1 MGTDIRKAR
10 LGEEDY
16 LSDLAIRSK
25 SVWGY
30 SEEYLE
36 ACRPHLKI
44 DQEYISKWP
53 VFILEEDNRIM
64 GFYSLKIVNHE
75 PRLDNLWI
83 EPSHLKHGIG
93 KQLFKHATN
102 TAKALGWASF
112 RLAGEPG
119 AVAFYEKMGA
129 NVIGTIQSRLKT
141 DLLLPHMEMALNE
154 NSQTPLMQG

>member
-1 MGTDIRKAR
+1 MGTSIRKAN
-10 LGEEDY
+10 LGEEVY

-30 SEEYLE
+30 SEEFLE

-44 DQEYISKWP
+44 DKEYLSKWP
-53 VFILEEDNRIM
+53 VFIMEEDNQIK
-64 GFYSLKIVNHE
+64 GFYSLKIINHE

-83 EPSHLKHGIG
+83 EPPHLKHGIG
-93 KQLFKHATN
+93 KQLFKHATE

-119 AVAFYEKMGA
+119 AVVFYEKMGA
-129 NVIGTIQSRLKT
+129 KIIGTVQSRLKN
-141 DLLLPHMEMALNE
+141 DLFLPHMEMNLDE
-154 NSQTPLMQG
+154 KIELG